1 PSRVH
6 SAEDNLDVSE
16 SMRSYVEQVAL
27 AMYQKNIQQADYI
40 IQQAEA
46 TLAGRE
52 ISHFENTGPAQVLGG
67 RV

>member
-1 PSRVH
+1 
-6 SAEDNLDVSE
+6 
-16 SMRSYVEQVAL
+16 MRSYVEQVAL